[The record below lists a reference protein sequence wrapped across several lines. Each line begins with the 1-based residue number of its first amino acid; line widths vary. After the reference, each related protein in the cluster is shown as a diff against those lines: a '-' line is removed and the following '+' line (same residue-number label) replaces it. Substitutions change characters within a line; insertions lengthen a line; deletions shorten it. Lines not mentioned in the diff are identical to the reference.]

1 LQKTIDGGKN
11 IQVQCPFH
19 GNGQERHP
27 SAGIHKETGV
37 FHCFA
42 CGASHTLPEVIS
54 YCFDKNDMFGKWGM
68 QWIIK
73 NFNSMQVEERKDVEI
88 DFERNITSNKDSVL
102 SNNISSKPNS
112 FVTEEELDKYRY
124 YHPYWTERGITDE
137 DIIEL
142 FDLGYDIDTD
152 CITFPNRDRNGNCVF
167 VARRSVKTK
176 YFNYPKDVEKPLY
189 GLYEINKYFDSYSPF
204 HSNSLALDFDFNIN
218 SNRPIGV
225 NFTQDLYITESMIDC
240 LLLWQAGKYA
250 VALNGT
256 GSESQIRILNSLP
269 VRHYVLAT
277 DNDRAGLRARGVLSK
292 ALSRKLITEVNFPP
306 EIKDIGDLGKA
317 GRFDDIKHIERWEV
331 F

>member
-1 LQKTIDGGKN
+1 MVINDTIINADCSDILAELQRQLAINHIPYLQKTIDSGKN

-88 DFERNITSNKDSVL
+88 DFERNITSHKDSVL
-102 SNNISSKPNS
+102 SNNISGEPNS
-112 FVTEEELDKYRY
+112 FVTDEELEYYRY
-124 YHPYWTERGITDE
+124 YHPYWTKRGITE
-137 DIIEL
+137 DWLIEL
-142 FDLGYDIDTD
+142 FDLGYDMSMK
-152 CITFPNRDRNGNCVF
+152 CITFPNRDAKGRCLF
-167 VARRSVKTK
+167 VAKRSIDSKW
-176 YFNYPKDVEKPLY
+176 FNYPKDVEKPLY
-189 GLYEINKYFDSYSPF
+189 GLYEL
-204 HSNSLALDFDFNIN
+204 SNVIDFRRGLHKNHI
-218 SNRPIGV
+218 
-225 NFTQDLYITESMIDC
+225 YITESMIDC

-317 GRFDDIKHIERWEV
+317 GRFDS
-331 F
+331 